1 MATNSLAAAPS
12 EGGASLGM
20 APANDSRAPT
30 ESVVPP
36 PPSEVRL
43 ARAGRGGAA
52 AEDAALV
59 RAVLAGDAWAA
70 PALWRRYHP
79 MVRSRLAAYFYG
91 AELEDHVQEVFA
103 RCFAQLGRLREP
115 SRLRSFLIGITLRLA
130 LLECR
135 RRRFRSWASVTA
147 TGELP
152 DPGVS
157 DDIEAHLV
165 VSRMRDLLGRLK
177 PASYQLLELRY
188 VRGKELTEV
197 AEAMGVSLATAKR
210 HLARASAHVRVLAQ
224 REPVVAEYLR
234 EVCAASAR

>member
-1 MATNSLAAAPS
+1 
-12 EGGASLGM
+12 M
-20 APANDSRAPT
+20 APANDGKVPA

-36 PPSEVRL
+36 PPSAVRL
-43 ARAGRGGAA
+43 SRNGTAA
-52 AEDAALV
+52 DDAALV
-59 RAVLAGDAWAA
+59 HAVLAGDAWAA
-70 PALWRRYHP
+70 PALWKRYQP
-79 MVRSRLAAYFYG
+79 MVRSRLAGYFHG

-103 RCFAQLGRLREP
+103 RCFEQLRRLREP

-135 RRRFRSWASVTA
+135 RRRIRSWAAVTA

-152 DPGVS
+152 DAGVC
-157 DDIEAHLV
+157 DDIEGHLV

-177 PASYQLLELRY
+177 PASYQLLELRF

-224 REPVVAEYLR
+224 HEPVVAEYLR
-234 EVCAASAR
+234 DVCDVCAGTAVGAQSPR